1 YSSDSPS
8 CWEMTSRNMRP
19 AGAFSCC
26 RAVAKAAL
34 KSPLCNCPTREPAIP
49 KVLDTRPRSA
59 HRRSPMMVRTIIDM
73 TIRGQV
79 TNAPCRI
86 MSSTLRPSINM
97 PSYTWEMKCPVGA
110 ESCAQCPAHILRDV
124 GVRYALQLRRFLRL
138 QILEKF
144 LQPAD
149 LGLQMSEA

>member
-1 YSSDSPS
+1 
-8 CWEMTSRNMRP
+8 
-19 AGAFSCC
+19 
-26 RAVAKAAL
+26 
-34 KSPLCNCPTREPAIP
+34 
-49 KVLDTRPRSA
+49 
-59 HRRSPMMVRTIIDM
+59 
-73 TIRGQV
+73 
-79 TNAPCRI
+79 

-149 LGLQMSEA
+149 LGLQMSEAVFDNLRLGQGNVLRAPICPLLYDPLRSLLRPLKLGSQGVTELVRVHGVPKS